1 MVGVEHT
8 AFKRK
13 KCRALETDSH
23 DESASDLGDKKACAR
38 IYTVSRKK
46 ASVRGLAQPK
56 VDEGDEDPSCSTQD
70 GAPSGTDS
78 EGKRSKVGRPRCKIH
93 AFDPI
98 LVEQEILQKRPLML

>member
-1 MVGVEHT
+1 MVGAERT

-13 KCRALETDSH
+13 KCRALEIDSH
-23 DESASDLGDKKACAR
+23 DESASDLGDKKARAR

-46 ASVRGLAQPK
+46 ASARGLAQPK

-78 EGKRSKVGRPRCKIH
+78 EGKRGKVGRPRRKIH

-98 LVEQEILQKRPLML
+98 LVEQEPSENREGP